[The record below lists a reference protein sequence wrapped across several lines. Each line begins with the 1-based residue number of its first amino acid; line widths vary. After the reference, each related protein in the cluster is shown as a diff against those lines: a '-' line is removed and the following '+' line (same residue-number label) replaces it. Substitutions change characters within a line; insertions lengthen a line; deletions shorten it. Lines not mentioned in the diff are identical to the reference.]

1 MKSGDGFEVQETA
14 TEYNLK
20 SIHSAVKYDLVGKVA
35 EAVQLTRKTVS
46 EILSKIR
53 KPVFTRFKTNP
64 ENFISEAVR
73 LINEQKAT
81 VIIEHLTYDT
91 ISESYGPMTPF
102 PKATVLTS
110 LRMLRVSRTSL
121 TPESR

>member
-1 MKSGDGFEVQETA
+1 MKSGDGFEVRETA
-14 TEYNLK
+14 TKYNAK

-46 EILSKIR
+46 EILSKIQ
-53 KPVFTRFKTNP
+53 KPVFTQFKTNP
-64 ENFISEAVR
+64 ENFISEAAR

-91 ISESYGPMTPF
+91 ISESYGIDIFTDAQSKQDLSMSR
-102 PKATVLTS
+102 KQRSS
-110 LRMLRVSRTSL
+110 LNI
-121 TPESR
+121 